1 MSLSIAVLGLGKY
14 GRSLAKNMFE
24 LGADV
29 LVADHDPDVVKDFS
43 QNATVAVCAD
53 LTDEKELRELGLK
66 NMDVVAVT
74 MGSSLAASIMA
85 VMVAKEEGVP
95 FVLAKSTSQRM
106 TAILK
111 KIGADRVIDPEDESG
126 LRSARILISPTVLDY
141 FDVGGNLCMIEM
153 KPRDKW
159 IGKSIRQLDLRR
171 QHDLNVVAVKEHGG
185 DWAFVD
191 PNREIT
197 ENTRLLTV
205 MERDKLKHYQ

>member
-14 GRSLAKNMFE
+14 GRSLAKNLYEF
-24 LGADV
+24 GADV
-29 LVADHDPDVVKDFS
+29 LVADQDPDLVKDFS
-43 QNATVAVCAD
+43 ANATVAVCAD
-53 LTDEKELRELGLK
+53 LTDEKELRELGLR

-74 MGSSLAASIMA
+74 MGTSLAASIMA

-95 FVLAKSTSQRM
+95 FVLAKSTSDRM

-153 KPRDKW
+153 KPREKW

-171 QHDLNVVAVKEHGG
+171 QHGLNVVALKEHGK
-185 DWAFVD
+185 DWTFVD
-191 PNREIT
+191 PNLEIT

-205 MERDKLKHYQ
+205 LERENLKHYE